1 MNCNCN
7 IFAGQ
12 FLQIKHELIPRNNWD
27 QRAGEEFN
35 GNHASYI
42 TVHYIN
48 KLYIGRTVPT
58 RSTTTTIRQT
68 TTITTTLTTT
78 QLRTTQL

>member
-1 MNCNCN
+1 MH
-7 IFAGQ
+7 IIAIATFFAGQ
-12 FLQIKHELIPRNNWD
+12 FLQIKHELVPRNNWD
-27 QRAGEEFN
+27 QRAGVEFN

-58 RSTTTTIRQT
+58 RSTTRKT
-68 TTITTTLTTT
+68 TTTTTTPIST
-78 QLRTTQL
+78 QLRTTKL